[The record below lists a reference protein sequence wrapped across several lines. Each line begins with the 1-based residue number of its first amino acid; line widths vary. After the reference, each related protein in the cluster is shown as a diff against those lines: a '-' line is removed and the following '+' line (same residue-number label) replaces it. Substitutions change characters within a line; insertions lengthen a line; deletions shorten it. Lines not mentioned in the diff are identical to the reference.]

1 MAGCGEDYVKARIA
15 TMQNCEQMEKF
26 YLFVGED
33 VTKFTRKYA
42 KYWKKDKKYYNKN
55 GIIVLLF

>member
-1 MAGCGEDYVKARIA
+1 
-15 TMQNCEQMEKF
+15 MEKF